1 MKKQKG
7 LRKLIKWAPI
17 YVLAIPG
24 LVYLFINNYLPLQGL
39 VIAFKNYRASAGIWG
54 SEWVGLKNFE
64 YLFKTKDAWI
74 MTFNTISYNLA
85 FIIINTVLGIAL
97 AILLNEIQR
106 KSVKKVYQTMILLP
120 YLMSMVVVA
129 FLVSAILGENTGILN
144 SIIQS
149 LGGESIQWY
158 STQSYWPFI
167 LTIVNTWR
175 MVGFDTIIY
184 LASIVGFSSFF
195 YEAAEIDGATK
206 WQQIRLITI
215 PMLKPT
221 IIMLLTLSMGRI
233 FRSDFGLFFQV
244 PKNNGLLYNVT
255 QTIDTYVYRALLQ
268 KGDISM
274 SSAAA
279 FYQSV
284 VCLIMILLFNWL
296 MRRYS
301 KENALI

>member
-1 MKKQKG
+1 
-7 LRKLIKWAPI
+7 
-17 YVLAIPG
+17 
-24 LVYLFINNYLPLQGL
+24 
-39 VIAFKNYRASAGIWG
+39 
-54 SEWVGLKNFE
+54 
-64 YLFKTKDAWI
+64 
-74 MTFNTISYNLA
+74 
-85 FIIINTVLGIAL
+85 
-97 AILLNEIQR
+97 
-106 KSVKKVYQTMILLP
+106 
-120 YLMSMVVVA
+120 
-129 FLVSAILGENTGILN
+129 
-144 SIIQS
+144 
-149 LGGESIQWY
+149 
-158 STQSYWPFI
+158 
-167 LTIVNTWR
+167 

-184 LASIVGFSSFF
+184 LASIVGFSSHL

-206 WQQIRLITI
+206 WQQIRLITV

-221 IIMLLTLSMGRI
+221 VIMLLTLSMGRI